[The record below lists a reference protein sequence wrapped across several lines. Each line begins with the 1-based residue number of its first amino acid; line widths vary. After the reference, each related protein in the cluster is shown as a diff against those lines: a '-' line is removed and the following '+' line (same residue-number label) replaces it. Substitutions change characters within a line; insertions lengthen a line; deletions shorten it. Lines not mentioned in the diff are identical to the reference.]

1 MDYRQ
6 VMGVD
11 ALARR
16 YGGRGV
22 RIAILDSG
30 TPPPIFNNE
39 GRVKSI
45 YDQND
50 VEDDVFG
57 HATAIGSILFG
68 GHDIRGLC
76 EHAEPVYIKVLNSEG
91 VGSVKSVSHGILRAI
106 DADCDLINLS
116 LGFMR
121 TEKCPK
127 LLEKACEE
135 ACESGKVII
144 CAAGN
149 DGGRVNWPAALK
161 TTICVGAAGKNSKKT
176 LFSSSGEVDFV
187 APGKNL
193 PILTPDGRE
202 KLVSGTSFAT
212 ALVTGVA
219 ASIISNMKAMQQ
231 HIGFEEVR
239 DALICLATDIGT
251 PGWDE
256 DTGFGLLAGQEK
268 DLTVGMKIEH
278 TVFGRIIQRFR
289 GLFGLAK

>member
-1 MDYRQ
+1 
-6 VMGVD
+6 MGIET
-11 ALARR
+11 LARR

-39 GRVKSI
+39 GRVESI

-50 VEDDVFG
+50 TEDDVFG

-68 GHDIRGLC
+68 GLGIRGLC

-91 VGSVKSVSHGILRAI
+91 CGSVKSVSHGILRAI

-127 LLEKACEE
+127 LLEKVCEE
-135 ACESGKVII
+135 ACNAGKIII

-161 TTICVGAAGKNSKKT
+161 TTICVGAAGKNSKKA

-193 PILTPDGRE
+193 PVLTQNE
-202 KLVSGTSFAT
+202 TKKLVAGTSFSA
-212 ALVTGVA
+212 ALVTGVT
-219 ASIISNMKAMQQ
+219 ASLIADMKAMRRPVD
-231 HIGFEEVR
+231 IEKVR
-239 DALICLATDIGT
+239 EALRNLATDVGA

-256 DTGFGLLAGQEK
+256 ETGFGLIAGQEK
-268 DLTVGMKIEH
+268 DLTVGMKIEP
-278 TVFGRIIQRFR
+278 TRFGRIINRIR
-289 GLFGLAK
+289 GFFGLKT

>member
-1 MDYRQ
+1 
-6 VMGVD
+6 MGVD
-11 ALARR
+11 TLARR

-39 GRVKSI
+39 GRVESI

-50 VEDDVFG
+50 TEDDVFG

-68 GHDIRGLC
+68 GLGIRGLC
-76 EHAEPVYIKVLNSEG
+76 EHAESVYIKVLNSEG
-91 VGSVKSVSHGILRAI
+91 CGSVKSVSHGILRAI

-135 ACESGKVII
+135 ACNAGKIII

-161 TTICVGAAGKNSKKT
+161 TTICVGAAGKNSKKA

-193 PILTPDGRE
+193 PVLTQNETP
-202 KLVSGTSFAT
+202 KLVAGTSFAA
-212 ALVTGVA
+212 ALVTGVT
-219 ASIISNMKAMQQ
+219 ASLIADMKAMRRPVG
-231 HIGFEEVR
+231 IEKVKE
-239 DALICLATDIGT
+239 ALRNLATDVGA

-256 DTGFGLLAGQEK
+256 ETGFGLIAGQEK
-268 DLTVGMKIEH
+268 DLTVGMKIEP
-278 TVFGRIIQRFR
+278 TRFGRIINRIR
-289 GLFGLAK
+289 GLFGLKT